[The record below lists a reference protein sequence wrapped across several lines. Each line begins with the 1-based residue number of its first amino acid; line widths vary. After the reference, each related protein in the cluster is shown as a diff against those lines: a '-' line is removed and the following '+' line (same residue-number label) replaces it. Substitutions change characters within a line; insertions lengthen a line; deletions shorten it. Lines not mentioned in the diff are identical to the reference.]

1 MVFSQYRFVH
11 SNCFIMKY
19 TFLFTLCILFS
30 TSFAQNTS
38 IHTDRMLISRLD
50 SIRASDQLYR
60 SQTDSIVQVYGRS
73 SEQFTSSWKRVGIN
87 DSLNLL
93 SISHILDERGWL
105 GEEVVGPEGQ
115 LTFFLVLQHA
125 DLATQLK
132 YLPMI
137 QKAVANGTARPDQLA
152 LLEDRIALGQGEP
165 QIYGSHISVDEATGA
180 YFISPIRD
188 PEHVDERRSR
198 IGMGP
203 LAGFVGAYGLTWD
216 IEQHKQQSSKVDL
229 KRIRL

>member
-1 MVFSQYRFVH
+1 
-11 SNCFIMKY
+11 MKY
-19 TFLFTLCILFS
+19 AFFVTLCLLFHS
-30 TSFAQNTS
+30 SFAQNIS
-38 IHTDRMLISRLD
+38 IQYDRMLVSRLD

-60 SQTDSIVQVYGRS
+60 SQTDSIVQLYGRS

-87 DSLNLL
+87 DSLNLI
-93 SISHILDERGWL
+93 SISQILDERGWL
-105 GEEVVGPEGQ
+105 GEEVVGPQGQ

-132 YLPMI
+132 YLPLI
-137 QKAVANGTARPDQLA
+137 QDAVANGTARPDQLA

-165 QIYGSHISVDEATGA
+165 QIYGSHISVDDSGA

-229 KRIRL
+229 KRIKL